1 MKNMTVV
8 FLILISL
15 PVCGQTKDPYAILS
29 ILKEKYSGV
38 RDYSVEARIIVNAKF
53 LNIPPKNATIYYKYA
68 NKFHVQAKGFVLLP
82 KKVSGFDPQ
91 AFIGDQYTAIYINSE
106 KWDSSLI
113 DVVKTIPSDTEAD
126 VILSTFWIDTK
137 NSEVRK
143 FEINSKSSGTSLV
156 ELFYNKL
163 PFDLPERLVFTFNIK
178 EMNIPKTIT
187 GESYKVEI
195 PDSTSREK
203 KGKVTIIY
211 SNYLVN
217 NGAGDKFFNKKN
229 E

>member
-15 PVCGQTKDPYAILS
+15 PVKGQTKDPYAILS
-29 ILKEKYSGV
+29 LLKEKYSVV
-38 RDYSVEARIIVNAKF
+38 RDYSVDARIIVNAKF
-53 LNIPPKNATIYYKYA
+53 LNIPPKNAIVYYKYA
-68 NKFHVQAKGFVLLP
+68 NKFHVQTKGFVLLP

-91 AFIGDQYTAIYINSE
+91 AFIGDKYTAIYINSE

-113 DVVKTIPSDTEAD
+113 DVVKTIPSNTEAD
-126 VILSTFWIDTK
+126 EILSTFWIDAQT
-137 NSEVRK
+137 SEVRK
-143 FEINSKSSGTSLV
+143 FEINSKSGGTSQV

-178 EMNIPKTIT
+178 EMNIPKSIT
-187 GESYKVEI
+187 GEFYKEEI
-195 PDSTSREK
+195 ADSTTKEK

-217 NGAGDKFFNKKN
+217 TGAGDKFFDKKN
-229 E
+229 